1 MVDDA
6 PPDSDRRRGLRHL
19 ACFPAF
25 LERGGDDSKTIAMIG
40 DLAVGGARLLL
51 RKPDLNVADSV
62 RLELHV
68 ALDDDAPPR
77 IAVGQV
83 LRIEALPDDRASLWT
98 HEVGIE
104 FHQKIELSADE
115 IEALER
121 RQEPFG
127 KRRTNPPPR

>member
-1 MVDDA
+1 MTDDA
-6 PPDSDRRRGLRHL
+6 PESDRRRGLRHL

-25 LERGGDDSKTIAMIG
+25 IERGGDESKTIAMIG
-40 DLAVGGARLLL
+40 DLAEGGARLLL
-51 RKPDLNVADSV
+51 RKPDLKVTDAV

-68 ALDDDAPPR
+68 ALDDTAPPR

-83 LRIEALPDDRASLWT
+83 LRVEPLPDDRASLWT
-98 HEVGIE
+98 HEVGVE
-104 FHQKIELSADE
+104 FHEPIELSADE
-115 IEALER
+115 VEALEK